1 MAVISNVQYK
11 SEGAIPIQIDHPTF
25 PGAETGI
32 IEEAKTNPKAFGQL
46 YELHYSAIL
55 SYIFHRTLNRSIAE
69 DLTSNTFF
77 KALKALAGYKPNA
90 PFRAWLY
97 RIASNEIRN
106 HFRKVKRRRTREE
119 SYHLMEWQN
128 ELNTVYFPKL
138 EIEAEENKKEQMENY
153 VQLLAFLQRL
163 PDRYQSVIT
172 LRYFERLSYQE
183 IADALGKRIGTVKS
197 LLHRGLKR
205 LRKQMDKINT

>member
-138 EIEAEENKKEQMENY
+138 EIEAEENKKRTNGELCSTSRFPAAAAGPLSIRHHASLFRAS
-153 VQLLAFLQRL
+153 VLSG
-163 PDRYQSVIT
+163 DR
-172 LRYFERLSYQE
+172 RRAWKADRNCE
-183 IADALGKRIGTVKS
+183 IPAPSGFKTAAKTDG
-197 LLHRGLKR
+197 
-205 LRKQMDKINT
+205 